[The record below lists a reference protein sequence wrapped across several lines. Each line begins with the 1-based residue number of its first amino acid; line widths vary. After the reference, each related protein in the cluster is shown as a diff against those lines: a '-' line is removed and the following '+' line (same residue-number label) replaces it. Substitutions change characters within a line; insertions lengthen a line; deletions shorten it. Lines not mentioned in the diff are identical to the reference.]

1 MKTTDTSRMVQRSNR
16 IRRMFVMIIPAVV
29 VAWLIWLGLIWAFQE
44 TFIFPRFIANRD
56 VAEQVPDD
64 VEAMLLPLDDG
75 GHVESWLLTPD
86 TGSPAPLLVIAHGNA
101 ERVDSWIDFARRQRN
116 RGYAVLLAEYRGYG
130 RSDGSPTQKSLV
142 SDTKRFIEMA
152 SAKDGVD
159 GQRTGY
165 LGMSIG
171 TAVLAQVALE
181 QPPLG
186 IVMLV
191 PPARID
197 SFLWRFGAPS
207 FMMRHPF
214 RTDLAVQQL
223 DVPILICSN
232 AQDHIIPLDHGR
244 RLQELALDGEY
255 LEFEGDHNVL
265 FTPDEAKRRQ
275 EAIDQFFD
283 SLLRPSM

>member
-1 MKTTDTSRMVQRSNR
+1 MNTTDDTPIVQGRNR
-16 IRRMFVMIIPAVV
+16 IRRMFVTIISTIA
-29 VAWLIWLGLIWAFQE
+29 VAWLAWLALILVFQE

-56 VAEQVPDD
+56 VPQQVPDD
-64 VEAMLLPLDDG
+64 VESLLRPLDGG
-75 GHVESWLLTPD
+75 GHVEAWLLTPD
-86 TGSPAPLLVIAHGNA
+86 TDAPAPLLVISHGNA
-101 ERVDSWIDFARRQRN
+101 ERIDTWIDFARRQRE
-116 RGYAVLLAEYRGYG
+116 RGYAVLLPEYRGYG
-130 RSDGSPTQKSLV
+130 RSDGSPTQDSLV
-142 SDTKRFIEMA
+142 SDTAAFIEMA

-181 QPPLG
+181 RPPLG

-197 SFLWRFGAPS
+197 SFLWRFAAPS
-207 FMMRHPF
+207 FLMRHPF

-244 RLQELALDGEY
+244 RLQELAIDGEY
-255 LEFEGDHNVL
+255 MEFEGDHNVL
-265 FTPDEAKRRQ
+265 FSPDEVQRRQ
-275 EAIDQFFD
+275 EAIDRFLD
-283 SLLRPSM
+283 SRLQSSP